1 MKAIKNAITY
11 KAQLPA
17 AEHLRQ
23 NLATMPFAEL
33 TRLQWDS
40 LGFVKIAAADDYV
53 VEVPG
58 GLVFAIRYDK
68 KAITPKLINS
78 ETEKRIAKLEA
89 NECRKVGRKERLA
102 IKETTTD
109 ELVAKAL
116 TETVAVVH
124 CLYDIEEQLL
134 YLPVSNK
141 QLADR
146 IISRLIHAVGSLRTQ
161 TINISDIKM
170 GLTTRLR
177 DWLDGKEEAFGDQLT
192 MGQSVMVTRTTSESS
207 ESIAF
212 VMDDLAQADS
222 GLREALDTDFQVN
235 HIRMSCGILGFKL
248 TSDFH
253 LKGISFDVEPD
264 PEAGDD
270 FLSLFKH
277 EAGIQIIALR
287 QVIKALCDLLGYQPP
302 EQEEPHPA
310 NVWPAR
316 EGDEDDPAY
325 QQAAELVIREQ
336 RASIAMVQRVLR
348 IGYNRAARLVE
359 TMEKF
364 GIVTPMQPDGNR
376 LVLVKADEQ
385 AAAE

>member
-1 MKAIKNAITY
+1 MKPIKNAVTY

-23 NLATMPFAEL
+23 NLATMPFTEL
-33 TRLQWDS
+33 DRLQWDS

-58 GLVFAIRYDK
+58 GLVFALRYDK

-177 DWLDGKEEAFGDQLT
+177 DWLDGKEDAFGDQLT

-253 LKGISFDVEPD
+253 LKGIVFDAEPD
-264 PEAGDD
+264 PDAGDD

-287 QVIKALCDLLGYQPP
+287 QVIKALCDLLGYKPP

-316 EGDEDDPAY
+316 EGDEDDPVY
-325 QQAAELVIREQ
+325 KQAAELVIREQ
-336 RASIAMVQRVLR
+336 RASIAMVQRHLR
-348 IGYNRAARLVE
+348 IGYNRAARLIE

-364 GIVTPMQPDGNR
+364 GIVTPMQEDGNR

-385 AAAE
+385 EAAE

>member
-1 MKAIKNAITY
+1 MKPIKNAVTY

-17 AEHLRQ
+17 AENLREH
-23 NLATMPFAEL
+23 LATKPFAEL
-33 TRLQWDS
+33 ARVQRDS
-40 LGFVKIAAADDYV
+40 LGFVKIAAADEYV

-58 GLVFAIRYDK
+58 GLVFAVRYDK
-68 KAITPKLINS
+68 KAITTKLING
-78 ETEKRIAKLEA
+78 ETAKRIDKLEK
-89 NECRKVGRKERLA
+89 NEDRKVGRKERLA
-102 IKETTTD
+102 IKETVTD
-109 ELVAKAL
+109 ELVAHAL

-124 CLYDIEEQLL
+124 CLYDIDEQLL
-134 YLPVSNK
+134 YLPVSNL

-146 IISRLIHAVGSLRTQ
+146 IISLLIHAVGSLRTQ
-161 TINISDIKM
+161 TIHISDIKM

-177 DWLDGKEEAFGDQLT
+177 DWLNGKADAFGDQLT

-212 VMDDLAQADS
+212 IMDDLAQADT
-222 GLREALDTDFQVN
+222 GLREALDTNFEVN

-253 LKGISFDVEPD
+253 LKGISYDVEPD
-264 PEAGDD
+264 PDAGDD
-270 FLSLFKH
+270 FLSLWKH

-287 QVIKALCDLLGYQPP
+287 QVIKALCELLGYKPP
-302 EQEEPHPA
+302 EKEEPHPA
-310 NVWPAR
+310 NVWPSR
-316 EGDEDDPAY
+316 DGDEDDPVY

-336 RASIAMVQRVLR
+336 RASIAMVQRHLR
-348 IGYNRAARLVE
+348 IGYNRAARLIE

-364 GIVTPMQPDGNR
+364 GIVGPMESNGSR

-385 AAAE
+385 EAAE

>member
-1 MKAIKNAITY
+1 MKPIKNAITY

-23 NLATMPFAEL
+23 NLATMPFTEL
-33 TRLQWDS
+33 TRQQWDS

-58 GLVFAIRYDK
+58 GLVFALRYDK

-78 ETEKRIAKLEA
+78 ETNKRIDKLEE
-89 NECRKVGRKERLA
+89 NEARKVGRKERQA
-102 IKETTTD
+102 IKEMTTD
-109 ELVAKAL
+109 ELVANAL

-177 DWLDGKEEAFGDQLT
+177 DWLNGKEDAFGDQLT
-192 MGQSVMVTRTTSESS
+192 MGQSVMVTRATAESS
-207 ESIAF
+207 ESIIF
-212 VMDDLAQADS
+212 VMDDLAQADT
-222 GLREALDTDFQVN
+222 GLREALDTGFEVN
-235 HIRMSCGILGFKL
+235 HIRMSSGILGFKL

-253 LKGISFDVEPD
+253 LKGISFDAEPD
-264 PEAGDD
+264 PDAGDD

-277 EAGIQIIALR
+277 EAGIHIIALR
-287 QVIKALCDLLGYQPP
+287 QVIKALCELLGYKPP
-302 EQEEPHPA
+302 EQAEPHPA

-325 QQAAELVIREQ
+325 QSAAELVIREQ
-336 RASIAMVQRVLR
+336 RASIAMVQRHLR
-348 IGYNRAARLVE
+348 IGYNRAARLIE

-364 GIVTPMQPDGNR
+364 GIVSPMEHSGNR

-385 AAAE
+385 EAAE